1 MMRVVY
7 MGTPALSASI
17 LRAIASEHDVVGVYT
32 RPDAVRGRG
41 KKLVPSDVKVTA
53 MEESIPV
60 FTPASLRDAQVQD
73 ELRELQ
79 PDVICVAAYGALLPK
94 EVLQI
99 PSFGCLNVHT
109 SLLPRWRGA
118 APMQRAILA
127 CDESAGV
134 CIMRMEEGLDTG
146 PYCRRVEIE
155 LGDMYLDELQSVLA
169 EAGASALASALAELE
184 SGMLSWTPQS
194 PDGVTYAAKIGKG
207 ELDLDPSDTARTTC
221 AKVRA
226 SDAAHPAHAR
236 IAGRSVTVERS
247 SIAADDQARELCG
260 HLAPGEAVF
269 RNKRLLAMTAD
280 GPIEIQ
286 AVKPEGKKS
295 MEARAFAAGIQG
307 IKNTTVPW
315 GIS

>member
-1 MMRVVY
+1 MRVVY

-17 LRAIASEHDVVGVYT
+17 LRAIVAEHEVVGVYT

-41 KKLVPSDVKVTA
+41 KKLVPSDVKVA
-53 MEESIPV
+53 ALEEGIPV
-60 FTPASLRDAQVQD
+60 FTPASLRDARAQE
-73 ELRELQ
+73 ELRELR
-79 PDVICVAAYGALLPK
+79 PDVICVAAYGALLPA

-99 PSFGCLNVHT
+99 PPFGCLNVHT

-127 CDESAGV
+127 CDESSGV

-146 PYCRRVEIE
+146 PYCRRIE
-155 LGDMYLDELQSVLA
+155 VVLGDMYLDELQGTLA
-169 EAGASALASALAELE
+169 EAGGSALVGALAGLE
-184 SGMLSWTPQS
+184 TETLVWTPQAS
-194 PDGVTYAAKIGKG
+194 EGVTYAAKIGKG
-207 ELDLDPSDTARTTC
+207 ELDLDPSDTARTSC

-236 IAGRSVTVERS
+236 IAGRSVTVER
-247 SIAADDQARELCG
+247 ARVAEDDQAIDLCTG
-260 HLAPGEAVF
+260 LASGEAVF
-269 RNKRLLAMTAD
+269 RNKRLLAMTED
-280 GPIEIQ
+280 GIVEIQ

-307 IKNTTVPW
+307 IKNATVPW
-315 GIS
+315 GRT